1 MDEPITG
8 QTSGPALINMAGVSK
23 NTEQAQLI
31 DDLKKSLTE
40 EMEKEYKLLQD
51 LCDYCKPSKSEE
63 KEKEKPVDDVK
74 DVAAIKK
81 FQNSPIAGSILIH
94 HDFEKLFDILKGM
107 TIGAS
112 LSSNNKKDEE
122 KKGPKKK
129 IDFVGKL
136 KEAGQDVL
144 LFFKSIMQVAL
155 LAPPLLVLTPVLL
168 SVTLALGGVLA
179 LIKKFIIKN
188 LPDENQS
195 KKMELVGQNL
205 FLLFKSVTIAALLA
219 PFLLY
224 LTPSLFLTTLA
235 LGLTLIPLKKLVIPN
250 LPNENESKIM
260 EIGGRGIFLF
270 FKSIM
275 KAALLSVP
283 LLVFVIPLYLTTL
296 AISGV
301 LAIMRKLVLP
311 NLPDENQSK
320 IMEGAGKGIS
330 LLFTSLMKAAL
341 LSIPLLVL
349 CLPLAG
355 AIKILSKILISMNKN
370 LIPNLPGKNQ
380 SKKMEG
386 AATTFKS
393 FGEMIKSL
401 AKSVLIIPLIAIP
414 LLLSLPI
421 IPLIK
426 VFMKGMSEVSESSS
440 KESKSFK
447 KSILAFGLMAA
458 SLLLLS
464 VGIGIAAKM
473 GVFTAPAIKAI
484 ALSAVLM
491 VGIIAL
497 GALAGLAKWGIIAIG
512 TAAFLMG
519 ASFLMMSFAL
529 KILFNMDKEIQL
541 KKLIPVLASMLLIV
555 AGMAVIGLASIIA
568 LLPIAVFLG
577 FSIALALGLG
587 AFWLSMKLLSSV
599 SGMMGDSQQ
608 GIEDI
613 KEFIK
618 TFATG
623 FVYYFLG
630 SLAAAAFAVF
640 SVALGVGL
648 LFFVID
654 IGLMKLIS
662 VIGTG
667 CCDTALTSIST
678 VAEKFAEL
686 KFLKAIAAAGAF
698 AVFSLILAFGAA
710 LFVIAIGAIKVISLV
725 KSETVDAA
733 LTNINSVINSLSEN
747 VKNMAKGIVVAAEL
761 LVFGALL
768 AVAFGAMT
776 LAFLE
781 LLAMSEIKKKLDANL
796 GKGGDF
802 QSIYDYTTGVLY
814 MFALGHKSEGKGGVK
829 EILEATKNCA
839 KLAALATEVAA
850 YTIPLAAAF
859 LAMVSIFDSLEK
871 LKAASDKIG
880 GKEEV
885 DKILSSVG
893 IIFDSMAT
901 TAESFKGMSA
911 KAIEAIGSLAKDVAA
926 SIGMLAD
933 TMIKIKDGIKEE
945 EIAGATNKIKLMCL
959 KMFGDGETDD
969 GTYTLTK
976 LFKTLSSSKL
986 GKLRKDGVDAL
997 VPIVQAISLLAD
1009 TVIKMGDQKIFSDER
1024 INLGMSNFQKI
1035 SGLFSE
1041 FTNLCVG
1048 LRERQSGSTLF
1059 SKIFGDTSPL
1069 KAIKDLVEQN
1079 FFDYVTKAV
1088 DGFNMAGEQLANLN
1102 VEGLKPVIEFFGSQS
1117 KFFGDW
1123 IANSTQFSKG
1133 MSEIG
1138 KGLGHLKQKDVETF
1152 NNFLV
1157 TLKTGGNGISV
1168 AIQSLVEFANRASDF
1183 ASIAKSFSSMS
1194 DSLNKISKNKHGF
1207 MDIMKSAN
1215 RNKNMETV
1223 TEVSNQGKSS
1233 DEKILEKLTNLEAIL
1248 ESFVPT
1254 SNLSH
1259 VPGKG
1264 IKVYSEPT
1272 PVTIAPGDTTME

>member
-1 MDEPITG
+1 
-8 QTSGPALINMAGVSK
+8 
-23 NTEQAQLI
+23 
-31 DDLKKSLTE
+31 
-40 EMEKEYKLLQD
+40 
-51 LCDYCKPSKSEE
+51 
-63 KEKEKPVDDVK
+63 
-74 DVAAIKK
+74 
-81 FQNSPIAGSILIH
+81 
-94 HDFEKLFDILKGM
+94 
-107 TIGAS
+107 
-112 LSSNNKKDEE
+112 
-122 KKGPKKK
+122 
-129 IDFVGKL
+129 
-136 KEAGQDVL
+136 
-144 LFFKSIMQVAL
+144 
-155 LAPPLLVLTPVLL
+155 
-168 SVTLALGGVLA
+168 
-179 LIKKFIIKN
+179 
-188 LPDENQS
+188 
-195 KKMELVGQNL
+195 
-205 FLLFKSVTIAALLA
+205 
-219 PFLLY
+219 
-224 LTPSLFLTTLA
+224 
-235 LGLTLIPLKKLVIPN
+235 
-250 LPNENESKIM
+250 
-260 EIGGRGIFLF
+260 
-270 FKSIM
+270 
-275 KAALLSVP
+275 
-283 LLVFVIPLYLTTL
+283 
-296 AISGV
+296 
-301 LAIMRKLVLP
+301 
-311 NLPDENQSK
+311 
-320 IMEGAGKGIS
+320 
-330 LLFTSLMKAAL
+330 
-341 LSIPLLVL
+341 
-349 CLPLAG
+349 
-355 AIKILSKILISMNKN
+355 
-370 LIPNLPGKNQ
+370 
-380 SKKMEG
+380 
-386 AATTFKS
+386 
-393 FGEMIKSL
+393 
-401 AKSVLIIPLIAIP
+401 
-414 LLLSLPI
+414 
-421 IPLIK
+421 
-426 VFMKGMSEVSESSS
+426 
-440 KESKSFK
+440 
-447 KSILAFGLMAA
+447 
-458 SLLLLS
+458 
-464 VGIGIAAKM
+464 
-473 GVFTAPAIKAI
+473 
-484 ALSAVLM
+484 
-491 VGIIAL
+491 
-497 GALAGLAKWGIIAIG
+497 
-512 TAAFLMG
+512 
-519 ASFLMMSFAL
+519 
-529 KILFNMDKEIQL
+529 
-541 KKLIPVLASMLLIV
+541 
-555 AGMAVIGLASIIA
+555 
-568 LLPIAVFLG
+568 
-577 FSIALALGLG
+577 
-587 AFWLSMKLLSSV
+587 
-599 SGMMGDSQQ
+599 
-608 GIEDI
+608 
-613 KEFIK
+613 
-618 TFATG
+618 
-623 FVYYFLG
+623 
-630 SLAAAAFAVF
+630 
-640 SVALGVGL
+640 
-648 LFFVID
+648 
-654 IGLMKLIS
+654 
-662 VIGTG
+662 
-667 CCDTALTSIST
+667 
-678 VAEKFAEL
+678 
-686 KFLKAIAAAGAF
+686 
-698 AVFSLILAFGAA
+698 
-710 LFVIAIGAIKVISLV
+710 
-725 KSETVDAA
+725 
-733 LTNINSVINSLSEN
+733 
-747 VKNMAKGIVVAAEL
+747 
-761 LVFGALL
+761 
-768 AVAFGAMT
+768 MT

-796 GKGGDF
+796 GKGADF

-839 KLAALATEVAA
+839 KLAALAIEVAA

-997 VPIVQAISLLAD
+997 VPIIQAISLLAD

-1079 FFDYVTKAV
+1079 FFDYVAKAV

-1133 MSEIG
+1133 MAEIG

-1272 PVTIAPGDTTME
+1272 PVTIAPSDIESLS

>member
-235 LGLTLIPLKKLVIPN
+235 LGLTLIPLKKLIIPN

-355 AIKILSKILISMNKN
+355 AIKALSKILISMNKN

-426 VFMKGMSEVSESSS
+426 AFMKGMSEVSESSS

-519 ASFLMMSFAL
+519 ASFLMMSLAL

-555 AGMAVIGLASIIA
+555 AGMAVIGLVSVIA
-568 LLPIAVFLG
+568 LLPIAAFLG

-587 AFWLSMKLLSSV
+587 AFWLSMKLLSLI

-733 LTNINSVINSLSEN
+733 LTNINSVINSLSAN

-814 MFALGHKSEGKGGVK
+814 MFALGHKSDGKGGVK
-829 EILEATKNCA
+829 EILEATKNCI